1 MTKNIFRFTAPLVGP
16 MVLALGWSGGAGA
29 AESFKLKMQ
38 TAVPGGSPHSEL
50 LQRFA
55 DNVEICPMEG

>member
-1 MTKNIFRFTAPLVGP
+1 MICTNHLREEMVMTKNIFRFTAPLVGL

-38 TAVPGGSPHSEL
+38 TAVPGGSSY
-50 LQRFA
+50 
-55 DNVEICPMEG
+55 